1 MITKA
6 ILCIATL
13 SLIACGDA
21 DTQNESASAQNES
34 ARAVTIPSSLFVAA
48 RPADADDLGKVMVAA
63 KQGDTVRFLGRV
75 GGMREPFVK
84 DSSIFVVADPGLVSC
99 ELMGDEDHC
108 AIPWDYCCEDRDRL
122 RTGRATVRFID
133 DAGRP
138 YRMSA
143 EGAGS
148 LAGSKFVLVEG
159 IVQDKNDEGLF
170 IVDASSVWVG
180 GSPTRADHRGGSK

>member
-6 ILCIATL
+6 LLCIATL
-13 SLIACGDA
+13 SLIACGDTPTG
-21 DTQNESASAQNES
+21 DTPTKNESASA
-34 ARAVTIPSSLFVAA
+34 VIIPTSLFAKA
-48 RPADADDLGKVMVAA
+48 RPADADDLGKVMIAA

-75 GGMREPFVK
+75 GGMRQAFVK

-122 RTGRATVRFID
+122 RTGRATVRLID
-133 DAGRP
+133 AAGRP
-138 YRMSA
+138 YRISA

-159 IVQDKNDEGLF
+159 VVQDKNDDGLF

>member
-6 ILCIATL
+6 LLCIATL
-13 SLIACGDA
+13 SLIACGDTPTGDA
-21 DTQNESASAQNES
+21 PTQNESTS
-34 ARAVTIPSSLFVAA
+34 AVTIPTNLFAAA
-48 RPADADDLGKVMVAA
+48 RPADADDLGKVIVAA

-108 AIPWDYCCEDRDRL
+108 TIPWDYCCEDSDLL
-122 RTGRATVRFID
+122 RMGRATVRLVD

-138 YRMSA
+138 YRISA

-148 LAGSKFVLVEG
+148 LAGLKFVLVEG
-159 IVQDKNDEGLF
+159 IVHDKNDDGLF